1 MDLALIAS
9 ALLLGLAGSP
19 HCAAMCGAPCAA
31 LLGAGTRG
39 HSARGGLGGEA
50 LPRALAFHAGRV
62 GGYALA
68 GALAAAGVGVL
79 ALAGSAAP
87 LLRPVWTLLHVAAL
101 ALGLWLLFTARQPA
115 FMTRLGRQR
124 QAQPVAAAA
133 VAGGAGWQ
141 VMSTPWT
148 AAVAG
153 TAWVAWPC
161 GLLQSALVVAA
172 LTQTPQAGATAMA
185 AFALASAAG
194 LQAAP
199 WIASR
204 LSGLG
209 GAAAGWA
216 VRLAG
221 LALAAG
227 SGWALGH
234 DLWGRVVAYCTT

>member
-19 HCAAMCGAPCAA
+19 HCAVMCGAPCAA
-31 LLGAGTRG
+31 LLGAGRG
-39 HSARGGLGGEA
+39 GDASART
-50 LPRALAFHAGRV
+50 LAFHAARV

-68 GALAAAGVGVL
+68 GAVAAAGVGVL
-79 ALAGSAAP
+79 ALAGTAAP
-87 LLRPVWTLLHVAAL
+87 LVRPLWTLLHMAAF
-101 ALGLWLLFTARQPA
+101 ALGLWLLITARQPA

-124 QAQPVAAAA
+124 QTAPALAEAAGTGGAA
-133 VAGGAGWQ
+133 TAGWQ
-141 VMSTPWT
+141 VMSSPWT
-148 AAVAG
+148 AAAAG
-153 TAWVAWPC
+153 SAWVAWPC

-172 LTQTPQAGATAMA
+172 LTHTPQAGATAMA
-185 AFALASAAG
+185 GFALASAGG

-199 WIASR
+199 WIARR
-204 LSGLG
+204 LSTWGD
-209 GAAAGWA
+209 AAAAWA

-227 SGWALGH
+227 SGWAFGH